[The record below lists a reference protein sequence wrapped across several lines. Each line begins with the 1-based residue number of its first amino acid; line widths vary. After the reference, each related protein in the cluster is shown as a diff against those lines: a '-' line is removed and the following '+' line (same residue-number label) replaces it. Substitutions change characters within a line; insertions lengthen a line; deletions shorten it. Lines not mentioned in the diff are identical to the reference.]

1 MCHQCRCTK
10 PPEKEELLNI
20 WEDKA
25 KAYIVRQDEEAFLE
39 PLNISVDK
47 KTQERDRADISL
59 GWYFAIYSDVWIG
72 GIGGGPGSAA
82 PTCAVLVKKWFTTG
96 DSKSSEII
104 GAQWGKS
111 HQQCAALGSW
121 EPTLCQRKRAFD
133 GNSLKLKI
141 YRKVLSGSAKIL

>member
-47 KTQERDRADISL
+47 KTQEGDRADIISL

-121 EPTLCQRKRAFD
+121 EPTLCQRKSFYWKFIETRWLFPL
-133 GNSLKLKI
+133 LK
-141 YRKVLSGSAKIL
+141 GSANIL

>member
-10 PPEKEELLNI
+10 PPEKEKLLNI

-72 GIGGGPGSAA
+72 GIGGGPGSARPPRVHQFCTGKKVIYDWRQQIKWNYRCTVGKKP
-82 PTCAVLVKKWFTTG
+82 PTMCCTWELGANTLPKK
-96 DSKSSEII
+96 KSYWWKFIET
-104 GAQWGKS
+104 WN
-111 HQQCAALGSW
+111 L
-121 EPTLCQRKRAFD
+121 
-133 GNSLKLKI
+133 
-141 YRKVLSGSAKIL
+141 